1 MTAHRPAGAGGGDSS
16 HDEMTADM
24 SSTDGTWAIAGLSQR
39 VTDSSPKTVQRGRGV
54 AVVQGRS
61 TSRGVRMVAPSMLTR
76 CGELAIRVSANREPR
91 TYIPGRPMVRS

>member
-16 HDEMTADM
+16 HDEMTADI
-24 SSTDGTWAIAGLSQR
+24 SSTDATRAIAGLSQR
-39 VTDSSPKTVQRGRGV
+39 VTDSSPNTARAAGAS

-76 CGELAIRVSANREPR
+76 CEVSPW
-91 TYIPGRPMVRS
+91 